1 MLYGFVV
8 AAVAGFLL
16 TAVPSWTGTRGFG
29 GKPLVLLTALW
40 LAGRVAFAV
49 GEGLPIWAIALA
61 ELSFLPALA
70 CLLAPPL
77 LRARSRNSPMLAV
90 LGALWL
96 IDVAFVVAL
105 DRADPLLA
113 QRALHTAI
121 NLVLILVTVI
131 GGRIVPAFTGN
142 ALRARGATTAISP
155 RPTLDR
161 FVIAAMIG
169 VAVGDAVGAPLVL
182 SGTLA
187 AVAALAQAWRLSG
200 WQGLK
205 TFRQPILWALHVG
218 YAWLPIGLA
227 LKAMWLLGGSGWAV
241 NWVHAF
247 SMGVCGTMILAVM
260 TRASLGHTGRPLV
273 VGGPI
278 AVAYLALT
286 AAVIVRLW
294 GAYLPFVTYD
304 HALACA
310 GALWCVAFALYLL
323 VYTPILVRPRADGK
337 PG

>member
-1 MLYGFVV
+1 MDTVARLDPAPAIKRCALFDYGFRPFFLLAGVHALVFVPLWLWIRSHASAPLSTLPPPFWHGHEMLYGFVV

-142 ALRARGATTAISP
+142 ALRARGSRAT
-155 RPTLDR
+155 RC
-161 FVIAAMIG
+161 
-169 VAVGDAVGAPLVL
+169 
-182 SGTLA
+182 
-187 AVAALAQAWRLSG
+187 
-200 WQGLK
+200 
-205 TFRQPILWALHVG
+205 
-218 YAWLPIGLA
+218 
-227 LKAMWLLGGSGWAV
+227 
-241 NWVHAF
+241 VH
-247 SMGVCGTMILAVM
+247 G
-260 TRASLGHTGRPLV
+260 
-273 VGGPI
+273 
-278 AVAYLALT
+278 
-286 AAVIVRLW
+286 
-294 GAYLPFVTYD
+294 
-304 HALACA
+304 
-310 GALWCVAFALYLL
+310 
-323 VYTPILVRPRADGK
+323 VRPRPSRHAQRWIVSSS
-337 PG
+337 PQ